1 MVWVTGKLGHDRGF
15 VPPDKRHRREGG
27 SYFPGNNTHPHQHHP
42 ELARTEILRLA
53 ARDLRSAGEQIEER
67 ATDIW
72 PVGFHRLDDA
82 QCALQLVRE
91 SLAAVEQIGWP
102 DADDGA
108 AHPGGG

>member
-1 MVWVTGKLGHDRGF
+1 MIEVLSPRTNATDEKEVLIS
-15 VPPDKRHRREGG
+15 REITLTLTDT
-27 SYFPGNNTHPHQHHP
+27 TH

-53 ARDLRSAGEQIEER
+53 ARDLRSAGEQIEEL